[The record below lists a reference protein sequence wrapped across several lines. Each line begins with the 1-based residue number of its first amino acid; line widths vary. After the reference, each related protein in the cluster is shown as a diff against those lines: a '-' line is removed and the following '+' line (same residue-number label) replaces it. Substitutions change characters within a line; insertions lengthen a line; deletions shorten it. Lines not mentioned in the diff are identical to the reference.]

1 MASFAFVRHHGS
13 IIPVGVAGQV
23 VSVGMGEVA
32 GRGIVRLIAN
42 TAVTGISVAATR
54 AAVTGAVVTGTTGC
68 VDVGASLVPV
78 HTSLDRQL

>member
-1 MASFAFVRHHGS
+1 
-13 IIPVGVAGQV
+13 
-23 VSVGMGEVA
+23 MGEVA

-42 TAVTGISVAATR
+42 IAVTGISVAATR

-78 HTSLDRQL
+78 RVHTSLDKQL